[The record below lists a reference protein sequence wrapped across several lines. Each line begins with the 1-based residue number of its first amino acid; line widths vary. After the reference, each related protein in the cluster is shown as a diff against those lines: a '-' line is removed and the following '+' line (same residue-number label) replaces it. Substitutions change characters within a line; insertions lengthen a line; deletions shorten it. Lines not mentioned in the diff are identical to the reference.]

1 MSPAFLRWRSA
12 PGIFAAALLVTVSS
26 CDDAV
31 PAASATDNI
40 SVLSQIPDSALAQLA
55 QRRIFFGHQS
65 VGSNL
70 LDGVAE
76 IMAGDPR
83 LRLRVV
89 KSDAPHTISG
99 AGIFHAFVGE
109 NRRPDRKNAD
119 FARIVNAG
127 FGADGDVALLKYC
140 YLDVG
145 PATDVEH
152 LFADYRKTVDAV
164 RAQNPRLT
172 VVSVTQPLTVTE
184 SAIEA
189 RVRGMLGRTSE
200 RALNAKRE
208 RFNALMRAT
217 YGADGTLFDLAR
229 IESTQPDGSRL
240 QYTFGSDT
248 AFALV
253 PAYTD
258 DGGHLNALG
267 RRVAAEQ
274 FVAFLAGL
282 RPSS

>member
-1 MSPAFLRWRSA
+1 MFADSLRPRCAPAVLA
-12 PGIFAAALLVTVSS
+12 VALLVFVSA
-26 CDDAV
+26 CDEV
-31 PAASATDNI
+31 MPTASASDTI
-40 SVLSQIPDSALAQLA
+40 SVLSQIPDSALTQLA

-76 IMAGDPR
+76 LMASEPR

-89 KSDAPHTISG
+89 KSDAPHTVPG

-109 NRRPDRKNAD
+109 NRRPDVKNAD

-140 YLDVG
+140 YLDMG
-145 PATDVEH
+145 PATDVEQ
-152 LFADYRKTVDAV
+152 LFGDYRKTVDAV
-164 RAQNPRLT
+164 RARNPRLT
-172 VVSVTQPLTVTE
+172 IVHVTQPLTVAE
-184 SAIEA
+184 GALEA

-200 RALNAKRE
+200 RALDAKRE
-208 RFNALMRAT
+208 RFNALMRAA
-217 YGADGTLFDLAR
+217 YGAQGTVFDLAR
-229 IESTQPDGSRL
+229 IESTQPDGSRVA
-240 QYTFGSDT
+240 YTFGGDT
-248 AFALV
+248 AFALA

-267 RRVAAEQ
+267 RRVAAER